1 MSFKHTLR
9 SFQQT
14 LARLA
19 IVGLVCAALPAPALA
34 WGEEGHHIVAMIA
47 EKHLS
52 DQARQEINNIMEG
65 QAVCGLGASDPVAD
79 KMVCVSKWADTSRNS
94 THKHTYNWHFV
105 DITLKRETYDET
117 KDCEPK
123 DQATKGKC
131 GLYGLE
137 HARRI
142 LRGEITDPQISRAQA
157 LMFVIHIVGDLHQP
171 LHTVK
176 EQVGGNLFFV
186 TYFNIPS
193 QLHKVWDDKILESRM
208 MNLGKTESEY
218 ASLLNEQISQADEE
232 SYTQGDPISWLNECH
247 ALAINK
253 AYAPLKGSGPGKPAL
268 GETYYKA
275 SWPIING
282 QLQRGGVRLAKI
294 LKDDLG

>member
-1 MSFKHTLR
+1 MSFINRLRTLQR
-9 SFQQT
+9 T

-19 IVGLVCAALPAPALA
+19 FVGLVCAALPAPALA

-52 DQARQEINNIMEG
+52 DAARQEIDTILKG
-65 QAVCGLGASDPVAD
+65 QPVCGLGVGVPVAD
-79 KMVCVSKWADTSRNS
+79 RMVCVSKWADTSRNS

-105 DITLKRETYDET
+105 DITLKRETYDEA
-117 KDCEPK
+117 KDCEPH

-131 GLYGLE
+131 GLYGLR
-137 HARRI
+137 HARQI
-142 LRGEITDPQISRAQA
+142 LRGEITDPKISRAQA

-186 TYFNIPS
+186 TYFDIPS
-193 QLHKVWDDKILESRM
+193 QLHKVWDEKILQSRM

-218 ASLLNEQISQADEE
+218 ASLLDGQISEADEA
-232 SYTQGDPISWLNECH
+232 SFSQGDPVSWLNECH
-247 ALAINK
+247 ALAITK
-253 AYAPLKGSGPGKPAL
+253 AYAPLKGTGPGKPAL

-275 SWPIING
+275 NWPVINE
-282 QLQRGGVRLAKI
+282 QLKRGGVRLAKI